1 MLKPL
6 ALSATVGIAGNV
18 TLALLSARMYR
29 HIPRPSLPGAGA
41 SAPGEVARTYWM
53 RRARVTATMDVPHT
67 IGAKRYRVNELLPPT
82 H

>member
-6 ALSATVGIAGNV
+6 ALSATVGIAGNI

-41 SAPGEVARTYWM
+41 SRCATVKRGRT
-53 RRARVTATMDVPHT
+53 H
-67 IGAKRYRVNELLPPT
+67 LLDEAG
-82 H
+82 

>member
-29 HIPRPSLPGAGA
+29 HIPRRAAGAGA
-41 SAPGEVARTYWM
+41 SRCASARGRTHLLDE
-53 RRARVTATMDVPHT
+53 AGRVTATMDVPHT
-67 IGAKRYRVNELLPPT
+67 LGAK
-82 H
+82 